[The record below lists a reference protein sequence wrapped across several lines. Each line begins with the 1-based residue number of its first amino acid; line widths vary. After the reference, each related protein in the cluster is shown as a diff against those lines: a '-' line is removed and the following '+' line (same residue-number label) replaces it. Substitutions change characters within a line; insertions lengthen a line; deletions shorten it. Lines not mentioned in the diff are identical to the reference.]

1 MLERSENTRLRVA
14 APLAL
19 TLILLIPLASVTP
32 VACAEAT
39 PKRPNV
45 LWIVWDTV
53 RADRMSLYGHSVAT
67 TPKLEAWA
75 KHARVFDDVVST
87 ASTTTPSHAG
97 MFTGLLPTQHD
108 THNAHPWLEDGH
120 TTLAELLKQAGYS
133 TYLWAANPHIS
144 KTQNFQQ
151 GFDHEAHPW
160 DPKYRERAIEI
171 VQAKME
177 GDRTSE
183 IGNQRRKKELGP
195 WAIKAAGELAELDLL
210 EWLDG
215 REPGTPYFAF
225 VNYMEAHRPFIPTR
239 EARQRVMPP
248 EMVEPSYRVD
258 RSWIPMWAY
267 TFGLSEYSEAE
278 LELMARTYD
287 ATLTELDD
295 LFAHLLESLE
305 ARGQLENTAII
316 LTADHGEHLGEQHM
330 LDHQFSLYAPVI
342 NVPLVIRYPARIEPG
357 RDARP
362 VMNFDIFPTVL
373 DLAAVELPADFVT
386 RSRTL
391 LDPAAKRIRIAEYP
405 AVFKKAIPEVVEK
418 YPTWDPTPFARR
430 LRTLHEDAYKL
441 IWGEDGRHEL
451 YDVVS
456 DPREERDLVG
466 QRPELAKRM
475 VELLDS
481 QMAGLSVEVRER
493 SVPPELPAQQ
503 REMLEGLGYLP
514 GGEDEAEPPGAKPTE
529 PAPPSP

>member
-1 MLERSENTRLRVA
+1 MPERPEDTRLRFA

-19 TLILLIPLASVTP
+19 ALALLIPQASFAQAVS
-32 VACAEAT
+32 AEAT

-53 RADRMSLYGHSVAT
+53 RADRTSLYGHSTAT
-67 TPKLEAWA
+67 TPKLDEWA
-75 KHARVFDDVVST
+75 KGARIFDNVVSA
-87 ASTTTPSHAG
+87 ASSTTPSHAS
-97 MFTGLLPTQHD
+97 MFTGLLPTQHGANNE
-108 THNAHPWLEDGH
+108 HRWLEDRYA
-120 TTLAELLKQAGYS
+120 TLAEILKEADYS

-144 KTQNFQQ
+144 NQENFQQ

-160 DPKYRERAIEI
+160 DPKHRERAIEI
-171 VQAKME
+171 VRAKME

-183 IGNQRRKKELGP
+183 IGSERRSGKFPP
-195 WAIKAAGELAELDLL
+195 WAIKAAGELAEVDLL
-210 EWLDG
+210 QWLDG
-215 REPGTPYFAF
+215 LEAGTPYFAF
-225 VNYMEAHRPFIPTR
+225 VNYMEAHRPFIPNR
-239 EARQRVMPP
+239 EARERVMPP
-248 EMVEPSYRVD
+248 EMVDRSYRVD
-258 RSWIPMWAY
+258 RSWIPMWTY

-373 DLAAVELPADFVT
+373 DLAALEPPADLVT

-391 LDPAAKRIRIAEYP
+391 LDPAAERIRVAEYP
-405 AVFKKAIPEVVEK
+405 AVFEKAIQREVH
-418 YPTWDPTPFARR
+418 ARR
-430 LRTLHEDAYKL
+430 TRPGTRRHLRAGCGRLHERWLQAHLGRGWAPRTLRR
-441 IWGEDGRHEL
+441 GE
-451 YDVVS
+451 
-456 DPREERDLVG
+456 
-466 QRPELAKRM
+466 
-475 VELLDS
+475 
-481 QMAGLSVEVRER
+481 
-493 SVPPELPAQQ
+493 
-503 REMLEGLGYLP
+503 
-514 GGEDEAEPPGAKPTE
+514 
-529 PAPPSP
+529 

>member
-1 MLERSENTRLRVA
+1 MLERPEDTRLRFA

-19 TLILLIPLASVTP
+19 ALALFISQDSVTQ
-32 VACAEAT
+32 AGTAKAT

-53 RADRMSLYGHSVAT
+53 RADRTSLYGHSVAT
-67 TPKLEAWA
+67 TPKLEEWA
-75 KHARVFDDVVST
+75 KGARVFDNVVST
-87 ASTTTPSHAG
+87 AGTTTPSHAG
-97 MFTGLLPTQHD
+97 MFTGLLPTQHG
-108 THNAHPWLEDGH
+108 THNAQPWLEDGH
-120 TTLAELLKQAGYS
+120 VTLAERLKQAGYS
-133 TYLWAANPHIS
+133 TYLWAANPHIA
-144 KTQNFQQ
+144 KEQNFQQ

-160 DPKYRERAIEI
+160 DPKHREQAIEI
-171 VQAKME
+171 VRAKME

-183 IGNQRRKKELGP
+183 ISNQRRSKKFGR

-210 EWLDG
+210 QWLDG

-248 EMVEPSYRVD
+248 EMVDQSYRVD
-258 RSWIPMWAY
+258 RSWIPMWTY

-287 ATLTELDD
+287 ATLGELDD

-330 LDHQFSLYAPVI
+330 LDHQYSLYAPVI

-362 VMNFDIFPTVL
+362 VMNFDVFPTVL
-373 DLAAVELPADFVT
+373 DLAALEPTAGLVT
-386 RSRTL
+386 HSRTL
-391 LDPAAKRIRIAEYP
+391 LDPAAKRVRVAEYP
-405 AVFKKAIPEVVEK
+405 AVFKKPLPEVFGQH
-418 YPTWDPTPFARR
+418 PSWDPAPFARR
-430 LRTLHEDAYKL
+430 LRAFHEGAYKL

-456 DPREERDLVG
+456 DPLEERNLVG

-475 VELLDS
+475 VESLVS
-481 QMAGLSVEVRER
+481 YVAGLSVVVRER
-493 SVPPELPAQQ
+493 SVPPELPPQQ
-503 REMLEGLGYLP
+503 REMLRGLGYVLDDD
-514 GGEDEAEPPGAKPTE
+514 GEAEPDAKPKE
-529 PAPPSP
+529 PAPPSQ

>member
-1 MLERSENTRLRVA
+1 
-14 APLAL
+14 
-19 TLILLIPLASVTP
+19 
-32 VACAEAT
+32 
-39 PKRPNV
+39 
-45 LWIVWDTV
+45 
-53 RADRMSLYGHSVAT
+53 
-67 TPKLEAWA
+67 
-75 KHARVFDDVVST
+75 
-87 ASTTTPSHAG
+87 

-120 TTLAELLKQAGYS
+120 VTLAELLKNAGYA

-171 VQAKME
+171 VRA
-177 GDRTSE
+177 
-183 IGNQRRKKELGP
+183 KKELGP

-210 EWLDG
+210 EWLEG

-225 VNYMEAHRPFIPTR
+225 INYMEAHRPFIPRR
-239 EARQRVMPP
+239 EARERVMPP
-248 EMVEPSYRVD
+248 EMVDPSYRVD
-258 RSWIPMWAY
+258 RSWIPMWTY
-267 TFGLSEYSEAE
+267 TFGLTEYSEAE
-278 LELMARTYD
+278 LDLMARTYD
-287 ATLTELDD
+287 ATLIELDD
-295 LFAHLLESLE
+295 LFAHLLDSLE

-342 NVPLVIRYPARIEPG
+342 NVPLVIHYPARIEPG

-373 DLAAVELPADFVT
+373 DLAAVEPPSDFVT

-391 LDPAAKRIRIAEYP
+391 LDPAAKRVRMAEYP
-405 AVFKKAIPEVVEK
+405 AVFEKAIPEVSAN
-418 YPTWDPTPFARR
+418 YPTWNPAPFARR
-430 LRTLHEDAYKL
+430 LRALHEDAYKL

-456 DPREERDLVG
+456 DPLEERDLVG
-466 QRPELAKRM
+466 QRPELVKRM
-475 VELLDS
+475 IESLESHTAD
-481 QMAGLSVEVRER
+481 LSVEIHER
-493 SVPPELPAQQ
+493 STPPELSAQE
-503 REMLEGLGYLP
+503 RELLKGLGYLP
-514 GGEDEAEPPGAKPTE
+514 GGDDESETPGAKPKDS
-529 PAPPSP
+529 APPSK

>member
-1 MLERSENTRLRVA
+1 MLERPEDTCLRFA
-14 APLAL
+14 APLVLAL
-19 TLILLIPLASVTP
+19 ALFISQASLAQDVT
-32 VACAEAT
+32 AEAT

-53 RADRMSLYGHSVAT
+53 RADRTSLYGHSTAT
-67 TPKLEAWA
+67 TPKLEEWA
-75 KHARVFDDVVST
+75 KGARVFDDVVST

-97 MFTGLLPTQHD
+97 MFTGLMPTQHGAN
-108 THNAHPWLEDGH
+108 NAHPWLEDSLV
-120 TTLAELLKQAGYS
+120 TLAELLKEAGYS

-144 KTQNFQQ
+144 KEENFQQ

-160 DPKYRERAIEI
+160 DSKYRERAVEI
-171 VQAKME
+171 VRAKME

-183 IGNQRRKKELGP
+183 IGNEKKRGEFIP
-195 WAIKAAGELAELDLL
+195 WTIKAAGELAELDLL
-210 EWLDG
+210 QWLDE
-215 REPGTPYFAF
+215 REPCTPYFAF

-239 EARQRVMPP
+239 EARERVMSP
-248 EMVEPSYRVD
+248 EMAERSYRID
-258 RSWIPMWAY
+258 RSWIPMWTY
-267 TFGLSEYSEAE
+267 TFGLAEYSEDE

-305 ARGQLENTAII
+305 ARGHLENTAII

-330 LDHQFSLYAPVI
+330 LDHQYSLYAPVI

-362 VMNFDIFPTVL
+362 VMNFDVFPTVL
-373 DLAAVELPADFVT
+373 DLAALEPPADLVT
-386 RSRTL
+386 RSRSL
-391 LDPAAKRIRIAEYP
+391 FDPAAERVRMAEYP
-405 AVFKKAIPEVVEK
+405 AVFEK
-418 YPTWDPTPFARR
+418 PHRAVQGKNPTWDPAPFARR
-430 LRTLHEDAYKL
+430 LRAFHEHTYKL

-456 DPREERDLVG
+456 DPLEERDLVG

-475 VELLDS
+475 VESLDS
-481 QMAGLSVEVRER
+481 YLVDLSAEPHER
-493 SVPPELPAQQ
+493 SVPPELSSQQ
-503 REMLEGLGYLP
+503 REMLKGLGYVLDDD
-514 GGEDEAEPPGAKPTE
+514 GEAEPDAKPKE
-529 PAPPSP
+529 PAPPSK